1 MAILKP
7 FRGIRP
13 GREHAYKVA
22 APPYDVLS
30 SDEARVMAQG
40 NPISFLHVNKPEI
53 DLDTAIDVHDDRVY
67 QQGADNL
74 QSFIVKGILRQDSKP
89 HFYVYRQHMGAHMQ
103 TGLVAVASVEEYEQN
118 LIKKHEFTRPEKED
132 DRVKHMDVVNAQVGP
147 VFLTYEAR
155 SGIDNMIDEITSQK
169 PEYDFTLDDGI
180 RHVFWLVDDAER
192 NSAIEHAFAEI
203 PCLYVADGHHR
214 SAAATRVK
222 QMRQRANTS
231 HNGQEAY
238 NFFLVVVFPHDQMQ
252 ILDYNRVVTDLHGL
266 SEETFIGL
274 LESKFH
280 LSREVSPVKPAAM
293 HEFGMY
299 MDGQWYC
306 LRVREGLVDEN
317 DPVAR
322 LDVSVLQDNLLSP
335 ILGIENPRVDK
346 RIDFIGGIRGMAE
359 LERRVDNG
367 EFKVAFS
374 CYPTSIEHLMSIA
387 DAGEVMPPKSTW
399 FEPKL
404 RSGLVIHSLNES

>member
-1 MAILKP
+1 
-7 FRGIRP
+7 
-13 GREHAYKVA
+13 
-22 APPYDVLS
+22 
-30 SDEARVMAQG
+30 MAQG

-53 DLDTAIDVHDDRVY
+53 DLDPAIDVHDDRVY

-74 QSFIVKGILRQDSKP
+74 QSFIADGILRQDEKP

-103 TGLVAVASVEEYEQN
+103 TGLVAVASVEEYERN

-155 SGIDNMIDEITSQK
+155 SGIDSIMDEITRQT

-180 RHVFWLVDDAER
+180 RHVLWLVDDADR
-192 NSAIEHAFAEI
+192 ISAIEQAFVEI

-222 QMRQRANTS
+222 QMRQQANAS
-231 HNGQEAY
+231 HNGEEAY

-266 SEETFIGL
+266 SEETFIEL
-274 LESKFH
+274 LEAKFQ
-280 LSREVSPVKPAAM
+280 LIREDKPVKPAAL

-299 MDGQWYC
+299 MDGQWYS
-306 LRVREGLVDEN
+306 LRVREGVVDEN

-322 LDVSVLQDNLLSP
+322 LDVAVLQDNLLSP

-367 EFKVAFS
+367 EFRVAFS
-374 CYPTSIEHLMSIA
+374 CYPTSIEHLMAIA

-404 RSGLVIHSLNES
+404 RSGLVIHSLAES